1 MKTENDSPPK
11 EISRAKEM
19 AREVIAHHFGS
30 RPRRIEHKA
39 AGLSNFVFA
48 VKHTEGDFIVRISFD
63 PARINLFIKEQWAQ
77 EKAREAGVPTPE
89 ILEVGNEFNGNPFMI
104 SRSVPGSEATD
115 HPNRLEILREMGRYA
130 ALINSISTDGFGSTF
145 DWSNNRL
152 SRKETW
158 KEYLQKDGCFPPDK
172 SNICRNI
179 SRKC

>member
-1 MKTENDSPPK
+1 MITENDSPPQ

-39 AGLSNFVFA
+39 TGLSNFVFA
-48 VKHTEGDFIVRISFD
+48 VKHAEGEFIVRISFD

-77 EKAREAGVPTPE
+77 EKAREAGVPTAE

-104 SRSVPGSEATD
+104 SRTVAGSEATH

-130 ALINSISTDGFGSTF
+130 AQINSIPDRLFRQHFRLVEQPGF
-145 DWSNNRL
+145 RA
-152 SRKETW
+152 RETW
-158 KEYLQKDGCFPPDK
+158 KEYLQKELRLK
-172 SNICRNI
+172 II
-179 SRKC
+179 